1 MMKLKV
7 NYEDLEQNVLEWAE
21 EKGIFDK
28 GTIGGQTKKM
38 GEETFEIVEALLED
52 DREKLID
59 AFGDTMVTLI
69 ILAEMKELDL
79 VSCLEEAYQVIAKRT
94 GAMVD
99 GQFVKDGE

>member
-1 MMKLKV
+1 MKLKV